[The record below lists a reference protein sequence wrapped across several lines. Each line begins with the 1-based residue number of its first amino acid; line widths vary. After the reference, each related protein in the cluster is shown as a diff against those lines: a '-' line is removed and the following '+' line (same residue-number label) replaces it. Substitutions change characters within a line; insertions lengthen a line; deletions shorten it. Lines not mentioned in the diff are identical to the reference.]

1 MYVRRAPGRSHIAQD
16 IEPGQEVRVR
26 ADGVS
31 EVVVVVQF
39 PIRAAVE
46 IDAAGVEALVV
57 EPRTGFGPPI
67 VARILLNGEH
77 SGILLHVV
85 RDDGHHA
92 RARRVGVLDIGI
104 EQPRLGGPM
113 VGIGLLPT
121 AVGLKTLQLEIEGGH
136 VRAEIAA
143 LVEFSAVVVLIGRLP
158 FEMPAR
164 GEGVAR
170 VEFGH
175 LVHHFLVRVVDLA
188 RPRVELCGTSQAD
201 ALSQEL
207 FVAHLCAE
215 EHADAGGKQAVVPVG
230 FEAVALPAEG
240 HGAVGFAHAGVVEQ
254 IVGSGAVAP
263 VEVGA
268 L

>member
-1 MYVRRAPGRSHIAQD
+1 
-16 IEPGQEVRVR
+16 
-26 ADGVS
+26 
-31 EVVVVVQF
+31 
-39 PIRAAVE
+39 
-46 IDAAGVEALVV
+46 
-57 EPRTGFGPPI
+57 
-67 VARILLNGEH
+67 
-77 SGILLHVV
+77 
-85 RDDGHHA
+85 
-92 RARRVGVLDIGI
+92 
-104 EQPRLGGPM
+104 M

-143 LVEFSAVVVLIGRLP
+143 LVELTAVVVLKGRLP
-158 FEMPAR
+158 FEMSAR
-164 GEGVAR
+164 GESVAG

-175 LVHHFLVRVVDLA
+175 LVHHFLVGIVDVA
-188 RPRVELCGTSQAD
+188 RPRVELRRATEAD
-201 ALSQEL
+201 ALAEEL
-207 FVAHLCAE
+207 FVAHLRTE
-215 EHADAGGKQAVVPVG
+215 EHADSGGKQTVVSVG

>member
-1 MYVRRAPGRSHIAQD
+1 
-16 IEPGQEVRVR
+16 
-26 ADGVS
+26 
-31 EVVVVVQF
+31 
-39 PIRAAVE
+39 
-46 IDAAGVEALVV
+46 
-57 EPRTGFGPPI
+57 
-67 VARILLNGEH
+67 
-77 SGILLHVV
+77 
-85 RDDGHHA
+85 
-92 RARRVGVLDIGI
+92 
-104 EQPRLGGPM
+104 M
-113 VGIGLLPT
+113 VGIRLLPT
-121 AVGLKTLQLEIEGGH
+121 AVGLETLQLEIEGGH

-158 FEMPAR
+158 LEMPAR

-175 LVHHFLVRVVDLA
+175 LVHHFLIGIVDVA
-188 RPRVELCGTSQAD
+188 CPRVEFRRATEAN
-201 ALSQEL
+201 ALAEEL

-215 EHADAGGKQAVVPVG
+215 EHTDAGGKQAVVPVG

-254 IVGSGAVAP
+254 IVGSGAVAA

>member
-1 MYVRRAPGRSHIAQD
+1 
-16 IEPGQEVRVR
+16 
-26 ADGVS
+26 
-31 EVVVVVQF
+31 
-39 PIRAAVE
+39 
-46 IDAAGVEALVV
+46 
-57 EPRTGFGPPI
+57 
-67 VARILLNGEH
+67 
-77 SGILLHVV
+77 
-85 RDDGHHA
+85 
-92 RARRVGVLDIGI
+92 
-104 EQPRLGGPM
+104 M

-121 AVGLKTLQLEIEGGH
+121 AVGLKTLQLEVEGGH

-143 LVEFSAVVVLIGRLP
+143 LVEFSSIVVLKGRLP
-158 FEMPAR
+158 FEMSAR
-164 GEGVAR
+164 GEGVAC

-175 LVHHFLVRVVDLA
+175 LVHHFLIGIVDVA
-188 RPRVELCGTSQAD
+188 RPRVEFRRATQTN